1 MTKHSPRNVA
11 ASVRQR
17 LLNLARSQGEDFQL
31 VLTRYG
37 VERLLYR
44 LSQSRYRGQ
53 FILKGAMLFQLWGGG
68 VHRPTRD
75 LDLLGQGLNTP
86 STLAGIFT
94 ELCTLTVTDDG
105 LRFLADTVTAE
116 QIKPDEEYQGIRVQL
131 DCRLENA
138 RIRLQVDIGYGD
150 VVTPQAGE
158 ITFPTALDF
167 PAPVLRAYPK
177 ESVVAEKLQAM
188 VSLGIANSR
197 MKDFYDIWYLAGH
210 FTFDGA
216 LLAEAIAK
224 TFERRQTPIS
234 DEIPLALTKEFA
246 DDPAKQTQWRAFIRK
261 AKLAPVDVGLNEVVA
276 DLRAFLFPVLDALAK
291 AEKFGRPWSPHGP
304 WQ

>member
-44 LSQSRYRGQ
+44 LSQSRYREQ

-68 VHRPTRD
+68 MHRPTRD

-131 DCRLENA
+131 HCRLENA

-158 ITFPTALDF
+158 IIFPTALDF

-210 FTFDGA
+210 FTFEGA
-216 LLAEAIAK
+216 LLSEAIAK
-224 TFERRQTPIS
+224 TFERRQTTIS
-234 DEIPLALTKEFA
+234 DEVPLPLSKEFA
-246 DDPAKQTQWRAFIRK
+246 DDPAKQIQWRAFIRK

-276 DLRAFLFPVLDALAK
+276 DIRAFLFPVLDALAK
-291 AEKFGRPWSPHGP
+291 AEKFGRSWSPGGQ
-304 WQ
+304 WT

>member
-68 VHRPTRD
+68 MHRPTRD
-75 LDLLGQGLNTP
+75 LDLLGQGLNSP
-86 STLAGIFT
+86 PTLAGIFT

-105 LRFLADTVTAE
+105 LRFLAETVTAE

-131 DCRLENA
+131 ECRLENA

-167 PAPVLRAYPK
+167 PAPVLRAYPR

-210 FTFDGA
+210 FIFEGA
-216 LLAEAIAK
+216 LLSEAIAK

-234 DEIPLALTKEFA
+234 DELPLALSKEFA
-246 DDPAKQTQWRAFIRK
+246 DDQAKQTQWLAFIRK
-261 AKLAPVDVGLNEVVA
+261 AKLAPIDVALHEVVA
-276 DLRAFLFPVLDALAK
+276 EIRAFLFPVLHALAK
-291 AEKFGRPWSPHGP
+291 AEKFGRSWDPSGQWT
-304 WQ
+304 